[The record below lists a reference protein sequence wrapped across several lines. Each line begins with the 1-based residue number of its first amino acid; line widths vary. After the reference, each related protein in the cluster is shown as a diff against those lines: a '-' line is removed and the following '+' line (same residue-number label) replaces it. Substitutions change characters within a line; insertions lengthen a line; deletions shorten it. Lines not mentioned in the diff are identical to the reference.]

1 MKKTIVVFANSIKH
15 KGHCI
20 AGKDINTKEWVRAVS
35 NKEGAELSNE
45 QSKYTNPYGSFRVKT
60 LQKVEMDFLEKVSL
74 INQPENYVISN
85 ETWQQRY
92 NIDASELS
100 IFLDAPET
108 LWGDGNR
115 IDFQDI
121 ENEVI
126 VIEQSLYLVQV
137 SNLCLSR
144 ENTEWEGKIKTKRY
158 ASFTYRDN
166 SYKLSVTDSNFDDII
181 DNSSALKNILCI
193 SLAENFNGY
202 CYKIVATIF

>member
-1 MKKTIVVFANSIKH
+1 
-15 KGHCI
+15 
-20 AGKDINTKEWVRAVS
+20 
-35 NKEGAELSNE
+35 
-45 QSKYTNPYGSFRVKT
+45 
-60 LQKVEMDFLEKVSL
+60 MDFLEKVSL